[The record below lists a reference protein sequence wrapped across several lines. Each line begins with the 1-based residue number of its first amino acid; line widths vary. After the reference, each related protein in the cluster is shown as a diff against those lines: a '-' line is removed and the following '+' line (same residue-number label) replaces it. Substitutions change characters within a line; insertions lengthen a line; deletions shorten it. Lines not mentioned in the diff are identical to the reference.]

1 MYVEYCWATSSWVT
15 TFSLSSC
22 WAAVSPAISFLVY
35 FAFTM
40 SFSDA
45 TRTMKNSS
53 RLDAV
58 MLKNFSLSN
67 SGICLSL
74 ASDST
79 LLLNRIQLSSRL
91 V

>member
-1 MYVEYCWATSSWVT
+1 MEYCWATRSCAT
-15 TFSLSSC
+15 TVIWESC
-22 WAAVSPAISFLVY
+22 SEAVSPAISFFVY

-40 SFSDA
+40 SFKDA

-53 RLDAV
+53 RLEAV
-58 MLKNFSLSN
+58 MLKNFRRSN

-79 LLLNRIQLSSRL
+79 LLSNKSQLSSLL

>member
-1 MYVEYCWATSSWVT
+1 MEYCWATSSWAATVIRD
-15 TFSLSSC
+15 SC
-22 WAAVSPAISFLVY
+22 SEAVSPAISFFVY

-40 SFSDA
+40 SFRDA

-58 MLKNFSLSN
+58 MLKNFRRSN
-67 SGICLSL
+67 RGICLSL

-79 LLLNRIQLSSRL
+79 LLSNKSQLSSLL

>member
-1 MYVEYCWATSSWVT
+1 MEYCCATRSWVT
-15 TFSLSSC
+15 TVISESC
-22 WAAVSPAISFLVY
+22 SEAVSPAISLLVY

-40 SFSDA
+40 SFKDA

-53 RLDAV
+53 RLEAV
-58 MLKNFSLSN
+58 MLKNFSRSKR
-67 SGICLSL
+67 GICLSL

-79 LLLNRIQLSSRL
+79 LLSNNSQLSSLL